1 MFSLKRLL
9 SFTVSAAVML
19 SAGAPAVSAA
29 GVSVSPAAEAAVS
42 GKVSAGYAPDWVPET
57 YLDALEFSN
66 KYGATHVEGQ
76 YACVVQQ
83 RSKSENAFYAMECVA
98 GNSNN
103 NISYD
108 FSGNLYFSAEDA
120 PDKSDTEAYEAYLKR
135 LKAAGISEDTTEL
148 DNYFRV
154 EVYESIFSG
163 FDVTLEE
170 GYYSGDDLVIN
181 SSNVYSFG
189 YYLSLF
195 NLEERDIFSF
205 MPDSVEEYDEFIKE
219 HGNVCAFNDY
229 VIYCGD
235 VPRYSGVE
243 LQMEQNGNARI
254 KEFKSYTIGERV
266 ADMGNISDGGS
277 VRTVRMYEG
286 IDWGEVNVDFNL
298 VRFDNTVVQKASN
311 NFTIERDEAQ
321 RVDFSIVMN
330 RDDLPEWVPTDYAEA
345 LAFENE
351 HGSSYIADGYICCMR
366 RLRRNGKKRIYFSE
380 SAHNVIDDCQVC
392 SKVFRFPS
400 YDENEQGSY
409 EKYLADLEK
418 LGLDERTA
426 ENANKDIFFTVDVF
440 KPKPSTEVK
449 VYFDDYRGNMGKGFG
464 EDCRLSFE
472 TDKDGVITETDH
484 FSWVPDSVAETKDY
498 IKKNGNISVH
508 GEYAVF
514 CAVSNAFSLD
524 IKKEGIPAFVETFNY
539 YLDNTQL
546 IDVLGSPFARVI
558 LYKAD
563 KPGTMAVDFGY
574 SGGRGEFEPKDSE
587 VCFRF
592 DNDLN
597 ASIIS
602 REECVPPVLG
612 DCNNDGVFGI
622 SDVIVLQQWLLG
634 RSILGSEENAD
645 MNKDGFID
653 IFDLISMK
661 KQIIRGDGG
670 SCGIVTD
677 PKPMLVEVSENYA
690 WGQQQYITIYDENG
704 AGYEM
709 VYSESAYKDE
719 SNVYDKLLH
728 IGYDEDWYERLVEL
742 MNDGNAKR
750 TLMPDELV
758 ADTRKLSAEISQHLG
773 DAQGEHIGRMFDAGQ
788 GTVYLIGMDS
798 DGKPACLELFTTGDV
813 LGWIACEELQ
823 SYLKKMSYTRIG
835 PDQYEI
841 QLLEGNTDEAYL
853 Y

>member
-19 SAGAPAVSAA
+19 SAGVPSVSAA

-42 GKVSAGYAPDWVPET
+42 GKVSAGYAPDWVPDT

-66 KYGATHVEGQ
+66 KYGATHVEGR

-219 HGNVCAFNDY
+219 HGNVCAFNNY

-426 ENANKDIFFTVDVF
+426 ENANKDKKLLTHMREKLLDFQDET
-440 KPKPSTEVK
+440 
-449 VYFDDYRGNMGKGFG
+449 GNMYNL
-464 EDCRLSFE
+464 EA
-472 TDKDGVITETDH
+472 T
-484 FSWVPDSVAETKDY
+484 PAEGTTY
-498 IKKNGNISVH
+498 R
-508 GEYAVF
+508 
-514 CAVSNAFSLD
+514 
-524 IKKEGIPAFVETFNY
+524 
-539 YLDNTQL
+539 
-546 IDVLGSPFARVI
+546 FAREDQKRYPDIIQAGTKEAPYYTNSSQLPVGFTDDPFVALDYQDDLQTQYTGGTVLH
-558 LYKAD
+558 LYMSERISSSAACKD
-563 KPGTMAVDFGY
+563 LVRRVLENYRLPYVSVTPVYSICPKHGYIPGEHKYCPICDQELLDRKHKEQEQQK
-574 SGGRGEFEPKDSE
+574 RGE
-587 VCFRF
+587 
-592 DNDLN
+592 
-597 ASIIS
+597 
-602 REECVPPVLG
+602 
-612 DCNNDGVFGI
+612 
-622 SDVIVLQQWLLG
+622 
-634 RSILGSEENAD
+634 
-645 MNKDGFID
+645 
-653 IFDLISMK
+653 
-661 KQIIRGDGG
+661 
-670 SCGIVTD
+670 
-677 PKPMLVEVSENYA
+677 
-690 WGQQQYITIYDENG
+690 
-704 AGYEM
+704 
-709 VYSESAYKDE
+709 
-719 SNVYDKLLH
+719 
-728 IGYDEDWYERLVEL
+728 
-742 MNDGNAKR
+742 
-750 TLMPDELV
+750 
-758 ADTRKLSAEISQHLG
+758 
-773 DAQGEHIGRMFDAGQ
+773 
-788 GTVYLIGMDS
+788 
-798 DGKPACLELFTTGDV
+798 
-813 LGWIACEELQ
+813 
-823 SYLKKMSYTRIG
+823 
-835 PDQYEI
+835 
-841 QLLEGNTDEAYL
+841 
-853 Y
+853 